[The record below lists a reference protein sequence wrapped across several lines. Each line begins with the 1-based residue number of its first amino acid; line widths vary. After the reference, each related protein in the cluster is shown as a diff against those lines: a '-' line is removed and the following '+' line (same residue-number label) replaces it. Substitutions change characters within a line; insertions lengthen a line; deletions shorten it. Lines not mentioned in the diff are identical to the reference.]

1 MLKWLWVTGL
11 VIILDQITKQISVAK
26 LIECRYSPCESI
38 EVMPMF
44 DFTLMYNR
52 GAAFSFLNDAG
63 GWQRWAF
70 SAIAIIV
77 SGFIFMWI
85 RKLTPSEKWIAIAL
99 ALILGGALGNVTD
112 RLLFGYVIDFIHVY
126 VEIDAMKYYW
136 PAFNIADSAISI
148 GAAMLIIDMV
158 RNFKNE
164 SIDNKTKTTNSKQN
178 DV

>member
-1 MLKWLWVTGL
+1 MLKWLWVTG
-11 VIILDQITKQISVAK
+11 VVVILDQITKQISVAK
-26 LIECRYSPCESI
+26 LVLCEYFPCQSI

-85 RKLTPSEKWIAIAL
+85 RKLSAAEKWIAIAL
-99 ALILGGALGNVTD
+99 ALILGGALGNVID
-112 RLLFGYVIDFIHVY
+112 RLIFGYVIDFIHVY
-126 VEIDAMKYYW
+126 IEWGGSKHYW

-148 GAAMLIIDMV
+148 GAAMLIIDML

-164 SIDNKTKTTNSKQN
+164 PSDTTTSK
-178 DV
+178 

>member
-11 VIILDQITKQISVAK
+11 VVILDQITKQISEATLVLCK
-26 LIECRYSPCESI
+26 YYPCTSV

-70 SAIAIIV
+70 SAIAIVV
-77 SGFIFMWI
+77 SIFIFTWI
-85 RKLTPSEKWIAIAL
+85 KKLKPSEKWIAIAL
-99 ALILGGALGNVTD
+99 ALILGGALGNVID
-112 RLLFGYVIDFIHVY
+112 RLLFGYVIDFIHWYIETDGV
-126 VEIDAMKYYW
+126 KHYW

-148 GAAMLIIDMV
+148 GATMLIIDML
-158 RNFKNE
+158 RNLKNNHTE
-164 SIDNKTKTTNSKQN
+164 IPDNK
-178 DV
+178 

>member
-11 VIILDQITKQISVAK
+11 VIILDQITKQISVFY
-26 LIECRYSPCESI
+26 LVLCEYYPCKSV

-70 SAIAIIV
+70 SAIAITV
-77 SGFIFMWI
+77 SGFLFMWI

-99 ALILGGALGNVTD
+99 SLILGGALGNVID
-112 RLLFGYVIDFIHVY
+112 RLLFGYVIDFIHLY
-126 VEIDAMKYYW
+126 IKIDGIKHTW

-148 GAAMLIIDMV
+148 GATMLIIDMV
-158 RNFKNE
+158 RNFKKE
-164 SIDNKTKTTNSKQN
+164 PIK
-178 DV
+178 

>member
-11 VIILDQITKQISVAK
+11 VVILDQATKQISDATLVLCEFYPCTSVA
-26 LIECRYSPCESI
+26 
-38 EVMPMF
+38 VMPMF

-85 RKLTPSEKWIAIAL
+85 RKLQPSEKWVAIAL
-99 ALILGGALGNVTD
+99 ALILGGALGNVSD
-112 RLLFGYVIDFIHVY
+112 RLIFGYVIDFIHWY
-126 VEIDAMKYYW
+126 VEIDGIKHYW

-148 GAAMLIIDMV
+148 GAVMLIIDMI
-158 RNFKNE
+158 RGFKNSPAE
-164 SIDNKTKTTNSKQN
+164 SKSNI
-178 DV
+178 